1 MELEIV
7 TKKENPL
14 LDRLELEVLARHIG
28 LPTPQRDEVREQV
41 AAAVKAKK
49 EQVVVDHL
57 DTTFG
62 TGITRG
68 YVKVYKTKDAALAI
82 EQRPII
88 ARNRLE
94 TAEMKAEAAEKAA
107 AAEERKAAAE
117 ERKAAQEAEMK
128 AAALEQA
135 AKLEEDLAA
144 QEAEEAKAAEE
155 AEKAEKAADED
166 APEAKASEEDAAKEG
181 GD

>member
-41 AAAVKAKK
+41 ATAVKAKK

-68 YVKVYKTKDAALAI
+68 YVKVYKTKESALAI

-107 AAEERKAAAE
+107 AAEERRAAAE

-135 AKLEEDLAA
+135 AKLEAEL
-144 QEAEEAKAAEE
+144 EAEDAKGAEE
-155 AEKAEKAADED
+155 AEKAKEEAPKDE
-166 APEAKASEEDAAKEG
+166 APEDEAAKEG

>member
-14 LDRLELEVLARHIG
+14 LDRIELEVLARHTG
-28 LPTPQRDEVREQV
+28 QPTPRRDEVREQV

-49 EQVVVDHL
+49 DQVVVDHL

-62 TGITRG
+62 VGLTRG
-68 YVKVYKTKDAALAI
+68 YVKVYKTKQAALAI

-94 TAEMKAEAAEKAA
+94 TQEMKAEAEEK
-107 AAEERKAAAE
+107 KAAAE
-117 ERKAAQEAEMK
+117 ERKVAAEERM
-128 AAALEQA
+128 AALEEERKA
-135 AKLEEDLAA
+135 EAKE
-144 QEAEEAKAAEE
+144 KAAELE
-155 AEKAEKAADED
+155 AAVVAIEEEEPPAEDT
-166 APEAKASEEDAAKEG
+166 AKEG
-181 GD
+181 D

>member
-14 LDRLELEVLARHIG
+14 LERLELEVLARHIG
-28 LPTPQRDEVREQV
+28 QPTPKRDEVREQV
-41 AAAVKAKK
+41 ATEVKAKK

-62 TGITRG
+62 TGLTRG
-68 YVKVYKTKDAALAI
+68 YVKVYKSKQAALAI

-94 TAEMKAEAAEKAA
+94 TAEMKAEAEEKKA
-107 AAEERKAAAE
+107 AAEEKKAAAE
-117 ERKAAQEAEMK
+117 ERM
-128 AAALEQA
+128 AALEEERKAEAQKKA
-135 AKLEEDLAA
+135 AELEEAVAA
-144 QEAEEAKAAEE
+144 AEAEEAPEEEAPAEE
-155 AEKAEKAADED
+155 APAEE
-166 APEAKASEEDAAKEG
+166 AAKED